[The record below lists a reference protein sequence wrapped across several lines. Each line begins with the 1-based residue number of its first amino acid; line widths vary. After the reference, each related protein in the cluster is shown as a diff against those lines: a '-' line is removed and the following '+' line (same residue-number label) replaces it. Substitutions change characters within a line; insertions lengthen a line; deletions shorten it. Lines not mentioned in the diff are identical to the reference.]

1 MGILYLKSIALF
13 IVSISNLMLA
23 NASKSNKFSVYDPVP
38 GLDPSPYY
46 SVKIKQKGSE
56 HWTETFMLFTECTE
70 AKHCTWGSGIVK
82 HLANWSNSYLNIEMK
97 DGNSIEL
104 EITMLFGNET
114 ISKAVVHPYTA
125 SDECVVENGKA
136 YVTISHTG
144 LFTVDINGQMDDQ
157 DTGKLPKTRGG
168 GTNIIFR

>member
-1 MGILYLKSIALF
+1 MGILYLKLIAFFITVSDSI
-13 IVSISNLMLA
+13 LA

-46 SVKIKQKGSE
+46 SVKIKEKGSE
-56 HWTETFMLFTECTE
+56 HWTETFMLLTECTE
-70 AKHCTWGSGIVK
+70 AKHCTWGTGIVK
-82 HLANWSNSYLNIEMK
+82 HLANWSNSYLNFEMK
-97 DGNSIEL
+97 DGKSIEL

-114 ISKAVVHPYTA
+114 IYKVVVHPYTA